1 VTGSLRLRLS
11 LWFGALLAAA
21 AGVVALGS
29 WSLLLRGVTRAE
41 DEALRAQVEGVR
53 RFLGDLGPDLP
64 KEEVAEELHEL
75 VVGSPFLELKDA
87 AGTLLV
93 RSQGVAWDEVA
104 RAPAPADADD
114 FTPTSL
120 QLGEQA
126 WRLARGRIAARG
138 RAYRVVVALPTSQT
152 AAALGRF
159 RWLLGWLLPVLV
171 AAATA
176 GAYWVT
182 GGALRPVDEMT
193 RAVRAIDA
201 RRLDARLEVPRAD
214 DELRRLALT
223 FNEMLARLE
232 AAFAEAER
240 FTADAAHELRTPVAL
255 VRATAEIALRRE
267 RTSLEYARALAS
279 VRQEAERMSALVA
292 DLLALARADAGVET
306 PEATACD
313 LGEIARAAAHD
324 LWRDTTRPAPAL
336 TIEEPSQAVG
346 IRGDA
351 AALRRLAHAVLDNAA
366 KYTPAGG
373 EVRLRLAR
381 EGPEAVFEVS
391 DTGIGIPSDELP
403 RVFERFQR
411 GMRGREMSDS
421 GAGLGLA
428 MAREIAERHHGRIT
442 VESPGGRGCK
452 VTVRLPAA

>member
-1 VTGSLRLRLS
+1 
-11 LWFGALLAAA
+11 
-21 AGVVALGS
+21 
-29 WSLLLRGVTRAE
+29 
-41 DEALRAQVEGVR
+41 
-53 RFLGDLGPDLP
+53 
-64 KEEVAEELHEL
+64 
-75 VVGSPFLELKDA
+75 
-87 AGTLLV
+87 
-93 RSQGVAWDEVA
+93 
-104 RAPAPADADD
+104 
-114 FTPTSL
+114 
-120 QLGEQA
+120 
-126 WRLARGRIAARG
+126 
-138 RAYRVVVALPTSQT
+138 
-152 AAALGRF
+152 
-159 RWLLGWLLPVLV
+159 VLV

-223 FNEMLARLE
+223 FNEMLGRLQ

-255 VRATAEIALRRE
+255 VRTTAEIALRRE
-267 RTSLEYARALAS
+267 RTSVEYARALAS

-292 DLLALARADAGVET
+292 DLLSLARADAGVET
-306 PEATACD
+306 HEAAACD
-313 LGEIARAAAHD
+313 LGEIARAAAQD
-324 LWRDTTRPAPAL
+324 LWRDTTRPAPSL

-381 EGPEAVFEVS
+381 EGPEAVLEVS

-411 GMRGREMSDS
+411 GMRGREMSES

-428 MAREIAERHHGRIT
+428 MAREIAERHRGRIT